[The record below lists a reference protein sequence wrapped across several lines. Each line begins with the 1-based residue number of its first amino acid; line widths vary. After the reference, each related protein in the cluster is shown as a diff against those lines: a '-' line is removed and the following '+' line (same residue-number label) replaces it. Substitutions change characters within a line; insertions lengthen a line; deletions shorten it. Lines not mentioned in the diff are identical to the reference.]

1 MEIFNCLNEAF
12 YIDSDGPFYAVSN
25 NTNGCVALAFETRK
39 YGDEY
44 IENNINFFIS
54 RGNPKPVLK
63 PVLNSF
69 DFMLLCAKH
78 GLAGIELLSEND
90 QKSFNFCVRLEEFSS
105 ELPTALSYNYE
116 DNISYIKTRV
126 HEYKEPTYSSIKDW
140 QRYDILDKIAAGFS
154 IKNLLRIMGEDTF
167 FEIRTNSNM
176 ILSLFNVPCR
186 HNYNSLHGSIPFF
199 ITIRDAISFLND
211 KKYNTN
217 LMHFGGLK
225 TDFNDLVMDLS
236 KFSVDYK
243 IIKIDDLKKRLNE
256 IDIPFIGFVINPNGT
271 RDSMVYGDLNSD
283 DESFPVA
290 KGISGTWKILSA
302 NKFEKNEDRNSWIGS
317 DSFYWNQVNSY
328 KLSKLDRS
336 FSHESLTT
344 SYSNLT
350 ELEIDELIELK
361 FVDEEFQF
369 EEMDIDIF
377 PETIEDKINSYCII
391 SWDPVTGER
400 EDDPIYF
407 KSILDLIVWL
417 WQYECSRDFPIRL
430 NGAHQC
436 NGLFGVAGALD
447 KDYEKTIHFKIR
459 KQLINFYKKSSLY
472 GYKTEDTFNLC
483 GLINC
488 FYKTIHIDLI
498 GYTKDL
504 LFQLDGNEKK
514 EVLEILEIP
523 EDIEMTFNYKFLI
536 DVKGAKIAEGI
547 LGDHVMEKMSDR
559 SKHFVSSSLSQLEMM
574 GISPQLDYSL
584 VSIGF
589 VKALEYEL
597 GLIFKN
603 FSMNN
608 DLSKVDYDETDLAEK
623 IIVDMSKNKIDNK
636 LTLGNMRYLIKP
648 KLREKNELRLK
659 LGEFLDN
666 LPCGNYILNKKFY
679 EDGISKITNK
689 FRNGGAHDSSISY
702 ATAMECKNFILGDL
716 KNDGIL
722 KRILLGKI

>member
-1 MEIFNCLNEAF
+1 
-12 YIDSDGPFYAVSN
+12 
-25 NTNGCVALAFETRK
+25 
-39 YGDEY
+39 
-44 IENNINFFIS
+44 
-54 RGNPKPVLK
+54 
-63 PVLNSF
+63 
-69 DFMLLCAKH
+69 
-78 GLAGIELLSEND
+78 
-90 QKSFNFCVRLEEFSS
+90 
-105 ELPTALSYNYE
+105 
-116 DNISYIKTRV
+116 
-126 HEYKEPTYSSIKDW
+126 
-140 QRYDILDKIAAGFS
+140 
-154 IKNLLRIMGEDTF
+154 
-167 FEIRTNSNM
+167 
-176 ILSLFNVPCR
+176 
-186 HNYNSLHGSIPFF
+186 
-199 ITIRDAISFLND
+199 
-211 KKYNTN
+211 
-217 LMHFGGLK
+217 
-225 TDFNDLVMDLS
+225 
-236 KFSVDYK
+236 
-243 IIKIDDLKKRLNE
+243 
-256 IDIPFIGFVINPNGT
+256 
-271 RDSMVYGDLNSD
+271 
-283 DESFPVA
+283 
-290 KGISGTWKILSA
+290 
-302 NKFEKNEDRNSWIGS
+302 
-317 DSFYWNQVNSY
+317 
-328 KLSKLDRS
+328 
-336 FSHESLTT
+336 LTT

-361 FVDEEFQF
+361 FVDKEFQF

-377 PETIEDKINSYCII
+377 PETIEEKINSYCII

-514 EVLEILEIP
+514 EVLEIMDIP

-536 DVKGAKIAEGI
+536 DSKGSKIAEGI
-547 LGDHVMEKMSDR
+547 LGDYVMEKMSDR

-608 DLSKVDYDETDLAEK
+608 DLSKVDYDESDKAEK
-623 IIVDMSKNKIDNK
+623 NIVEMSKNEIDNK
-636 LTLGNMRYLIKP
+636 CSR
-648 KLREKNELRLK
+648 
-659 LGEFLDN
+659 
-666 LPCGNYILNKKFY
+666 
-679 EDGISKITNK
+679 
-689 FRNGGAHDSSISY
+689 
-702 ATAMECKNFILGDL
+702 
-716 KNDGIL
+716 
-722 KRILLGKI
+722 